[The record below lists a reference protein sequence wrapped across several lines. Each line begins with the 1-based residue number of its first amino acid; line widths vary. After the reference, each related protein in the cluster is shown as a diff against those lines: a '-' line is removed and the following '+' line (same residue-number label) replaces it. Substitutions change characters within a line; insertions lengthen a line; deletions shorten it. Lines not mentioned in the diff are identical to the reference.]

1 MKGLYSS
8 PLNEL
13 SHSEEFYGTFKINL
27 YPNVP
32 TVVQEARNKFGHCAK
47 EFLHI
52 EDYIIFRTLS
62 TLNTI

>member
-8 PLNEL
+8 PPNEL

-27 YPNVP
+27 YPNV
-32 TVVQEARNKFGHCAK
+32 TVVQEARNKFRHCAE